1 MADIKLDID
10 VNAAPVDRAI
20 RLLDNLEAELRDV
33 QRAEKAG
40 LIGKE
45 RLTAETKRLNNQ
57 MSRLKSVAGG
67 SAKDFRVFEKAIYG
81 SGKALRAKEVQM
93 QQAGYQLQDFIVQVQ
108 AGTNPM
114 IAFSQQGSQLA
125 GFFAGPWG
133 AAIGLGIAAL
143 GGLGTALLGSGSKAK
158 SLQENIEDL
167 SDAFDRWKEV
177 SETSAI
183 DQVNE
188 SFGRTSPLLVQIQR
202 ELNNLAKIK
211 ALDSLN
217 EALGGLRGQF
227 QGFIGELQLIANVFE
242 TRVLSKPTA
251 RIRDSLKDLENEA
264 IPITDRLKTALDLKE
279 TFLGNVGG
287 VDNLTEAQETFYQSL
302 LKVIQRIEQAKE
314 LSKTALDPDPLTAFG
329 GAGPS
334 QEQIKA
340 SLQITN
346 DLVNERI
353 ETEKGYN
360 RVRSALEDAYRN
372 KLVEEEHKTKAIV
385 RDRITVTAALQAAAT
400 TKTRKDSIAALA
412 EITQEAIDSA
422 NLEIDLNK
430 KVNAEKKNDLIDTI
444 NFQFSL
450 VEDTLDK
457 LKDSQDELND
467 SAEELGKRLGIGFEE
482 ALDIIR
488 RAKAEATVDLD
499 AFGGIG
505 DFKYSVPTSF
515 KPEEEQKSRVKDLL
529 GELRKQLNVEEAL
542 IGKTEARQRVIQ
554 ALGLDYEKY
563 GKATINSLEAQINRT
578 IMLQQA
584 ENKRIEELE
593 KAKQQQKE
601 IADTIAGSM
610 GDAFMSIVDGTKS
623 VKDAFRDMAR
633 YIIGRL
639 YEILVVEQMV
649 QSISG
654 AIQGAMIGPV
664 QGPMLPSAN
673 GNVFSNGSVVP
684 YANGGVVGSPV
695 YFPMAGGRTGLMG
708 EAGPEAIMPLK
719 RGKNGKLGVQA
730 DGGGDITIN
739 QSFNFAAN
747 GDESVKKIIAQQA
760 PKIAQMT
767 QQQIMDSRRRGG
779 QMKAVFG

>member
-739 QSFNFAAN
+739 QNFNFSAN

>member
-45 RLTAETKRLNNQ
+45 RLTAETKRLNRQ
-57 MSRLKSVAGG
+57 MDRLRSATGG
-67 SAKDFRVFEKAIYG
+67 SAKDFRAFEKSIYG
-81 SGKALRAKEVQM
+81 SGKAMRQKEIAM

-108 AGTNPM
+108 AGTNPL

-143 GGLGTALLGSGSKAK
+143 GGLGTALLGAKGKTKDLKGELEKLMNYVSEIDADMSNLIDMAFTGPLEKARREAVAVLGIFKEIESKKLKESIGENLLPIIELIGERQDEFQKLRTETAYIGKVKPEFVRSKDVREGLQNAEIFLANLNRLIGDTLKGSTDELGIRLQSVFLK
-158 SLQENIEDL
+158 LQESGYATEEITLAFKELLEQPAIAQQIVDQLAAKEKKFAAEKAERDKKLSEARAKRAAEDL
-167 SDAFDRWKEV
+167 ILLNVQAEAEKALFDENAAYEKRV
-177 SETSAI
+177 AA
-183 DQVNE
+183 Q
-188 SFGRTSPLLVQIQR
+188 
-202 ELNNLAKIK
+202 KIK
-211 ALDSLN
+211 DDKILLNAQARAEKRLIDENLRYEKEQERIRQKERLDSIKEGQKEFLN
-217 EALGGLRGQF
+217 TL
-227 QGFIGELQLIANVFE
+227 
-242 TRVLSKPTA
+242 
-251 RIRDSLKDLENEA
+251 
-264 IPITDRLKTALDLKE
+264 
-279 TFLGNVGG
+279 
-287 VDNLTEAQETFYQSL
+287 
-302 LKVIQRIEQAKE
+302 
-314 LSKTALDPDPLTAFG
+314 
-329 GAGPS
+329 
-334 QEQIKA
+334 
-340 SLQITN
+340 
-346 DLVNERI
+346 
-353 ETEKGYN
+353 
-360 RVRSALEDAYRN
+360 
-372 KLVEEEHKTKAIV
+372 
-385 RDRITVTAALQAAAT
+385 
-400 TKTRKDSIAALA
+400 
-412 EITQEAIDSA
+412 
-422 NLEIDLNK
+422 
-430 KVNAEKKNDLIDTI
+430 

-593 KAKQQQKE
+593 KAKQQQKD

-664 QGPMLPSAN
+664 QGPMLPHAN

-719 RGKNGKLGVQA
+719 RGKNGQLGVQA
-730 DGGGDITIN
+730 EGGGDITIHQN
-739 QSFNFAAN
+739 FNFAAN